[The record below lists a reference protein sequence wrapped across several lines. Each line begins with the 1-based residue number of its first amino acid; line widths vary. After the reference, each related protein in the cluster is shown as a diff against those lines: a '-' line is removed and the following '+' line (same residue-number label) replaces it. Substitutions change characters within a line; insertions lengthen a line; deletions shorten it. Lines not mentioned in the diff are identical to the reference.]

1 MASFLNGAAMMA
13 CAASAHILPV
23 SGGESGDRLFS
34 CLAAAFWIF
43 AINYA
48 ALGILTLADERRAYA
63 FALRLVG
70 FVAIL
75 IGILLKDRELVEHLR
90 PRGTDEVNY

>member
-1 MASFLNGAAMMA
+1 MASFLDGAVAMA
-13 CAASAHILPV
+13 CLAIGSFFARFWRESA
-23 SGGESGDRLFS
+23 DRLFL

-43 AINYA
+43 AINYTL
-48 ALGILTLADERRAYA
+48 LGVLPIADERRAYA

-75 IGILLKDRELVEHLR
+75 IGVLLKDRELVEHLGR
-90 PRGTDEVNY
+90 DEGDEVF